1 MFTIRSVSTRK
12 ISRIGKQ
19 CFRGPDSFFFEIR
32 SELHKLEQ
40 AMLLAVKSAGTLV
53 LPGPA
58 FPRFRLMGV
67 APIPLRQSLRLWLR
81 TEIGASCKQAPAEI
95 QRVPVVWVDKKRSSY
110 DFSSCLFQPITSS
123 AFLGKM

>member
-1 MFTIRSVSTRK
+1 M
-12 ISRIGKQ
+12 
-19 CFRGPDSFFFEIR
+19 P
-32 SELHKLEQ
+32 
-40 AMLLAVKSAGTLV
+40 LAVKKRKTAV

-58 FPRFRLMGV
+58 FLRFRLMGV

-110 DFSSCLFQPITSS
+110 DFSSCLFQSILSS
-123 AFLGKM
+123 EFLG